1 MGKRPHSR
9 ELLLHMSIISHRCA
23 ETSVLSNRVTSVP
36 LAHDCFFFVFFT
48 ARLFP
53 HSDLPINFLF
63 VKLNHHLLGLP
74 SPPSSNTRAS
84 NLVDNS
90 WRTCDMYC
98 RNCSASCLSR
108 GGSYIYTCPNYIS
121 IRRPRLGCVL
131 NGNVLFP
138 RPILPSY
145 CQFIKSE
152 SYLVQRPCR
161 VTRHGKVGV

>member
-1 MGKRPHSR
+1 MNKRPYSR
-9 ELLLHMSIISHRCA
+9 ELLLLLMPIISHRCA
-23 ETSVLSNRVTSVP
+23 ETCALESGHISLPCPRPSFFLRFLT
-36 LAHDCFFFVFFT
+36 AH
-48 ARLFP
+48 LLP

-108 GGSYIYTCPNYIS
+108 GGSYIYT
-121 IRRPRLGCVL
+121 
-131 NGNVLFP
+131 FP
-138 RPILPSY
+138 KLYQHTTSSSGFV
-145 CQFIKSE
+145 C
-152 SYLVQRPCR
+152 
-161 VTRHGKVGV
+161 